1 MLPLCVAN
9 SLRTVAS
16 PKPPPLMPPP
26 TPGTPEHLAAIDA
39 LWAHH
44 DQLDEAGTE
53 AHRRGERARAAAAAH
68 LGRAT
73 GQSALRVALVLALA
87 VGATGVTAAAT
98 RVRPATPV
106 TDLATGAAAS
116 AAASTYTP
124 QLRQEV
130 PSVELPDDR
139 PAAPVA
145 VPRPPQVAA
154 TTEVP
159 VAPTATAAP
168 RAASSIPTGKGMW
181 IWKPELTEAGDAAA
195 IVAKAQ
201 QVGLTHLYVRTG
213 SSVQGFH
220 GAEFLD
226 RILPVAHAAGIA
238 VYGWDFPYFR
248 DIAADVDRSLTAIR
262 YRTPDGHRIDGFV
275 PDIETQSEGT
285 NLSADNARS
294 FSEGLRAAVGPD
306 YPLLVAVPRPSP
318 AMVGGRYPYDAVVG
332 PYDAI
337 IPMVYW
343 LNRQPDTDVTGAIE
357 WLARYGKPIIPV
369 GQAYDGA
376 PEGGRPGPPPADE
389 IRRFLAAAAEGGA
402 TGVSFWSWQH
412 ASEEIWATYA
422 AALEFARP

>member
-1 MLPLCVAN
+1 M
-9 SLRTVAS
+9 R
-16 PKPPPLMPPP
+16 PP
-26 TPGTPEHLAAIDA
+26 TPGTSEHLAAIDA
-39 LWAHH
+39 LWAQRH
-44 DQLDEAGTE
+44 LPGAASGNSSG
-53 AHRRGERARAAAAAH
+53 RRGERARAAVAAGLH
-68 LGRAT
+68 RAT
-73 GQSALRVALVLALA
+73 APRVLRVALVLALS
-87 VGATGVTAAAT
+87 VGVAGVTAAAT
-98 RVRPATPV
+98 SVRFPV
-106 TDLATGAAAS
+106 PVSDLATAAATGIDIEV
-116 AAASTYTP
+116 STYSP
-124 QLRQEV
+124 LRRHEV
-130 PSVELPDDR
+130 PVVELSDDR

-145 VPRPPQVAA
+145 VPRSPQVAA
-154 TTEVP
+154 TSEVP
-159 VAPTATAAP
+159 VAAPAAAP
-168 RAASSIPTGKGMW
+168 PRATPVLPTGKGMW
-181 IWKPELTEAGDAAA
+181 IWKPELTEGGDAAA

-201 QVGLTHLYVRTG
+201 QIGLTHLYVRTG

-248 DIAADVDRSLTAIR
+248 DIGADIDRSLTAIR
-262 YRTPDGHRIDGFV
+262 YRTPDGHGIDGFV

-306 YPLLVAVPRPSP
+306 YTLLVAVPRPSS

-357 WLARYGKPIIPV
+357 WLSRYGKPIIPV

-412 ASEEIWATYA
+412 ASDEIWSTYA
-422 AALEFARP
+422 AATEFARR